1 MFNRKIEIFKRLLY
15 KNIIM
20 LISVKVIAKQLIS
33 VNQRAAI
40 WKPIVF
46 TRPFLIMSLG
56 RERPSA
62 GIPTINLSVLSL
74 C

>member
-1 MFNRKIEIFKRLLY
+1 
-15 KNIIM
+15 M

-33 VNQRAAI
+33 VNQKAAI
-40 WKPIVF
+40 WRSTVF

-62 GIPTINLSVLSL
+62 GIRTINLSVLSL